1 MDIQTA
7 AKILGTNRTKDGDIK
22 PMVKAL
28 ETFSVLN
35 TEEENLRL
43 EAGKYVIHNWKK
55 YQEFCNISR
64 NLKRNNEWMI

>member
-7 AKILGTNRTKDGDIK
+7 AKILGTNHTKDGDLK

-28 ETFSVLN
+28 ELFSILN

-43 EAGKYVIHNWKK
+43 EAAKFVLRRWEK
-55 YQEFCNISR
+55 YQEYCNESR
-64 NLKRNNEWMI
+64 NLKGKEHE